1 MKSTAIGSR
10 RASRRTRALAGLAGI
25 VLVAGACAPGGGA
38 SADSG
43 DGPIR
48 LAYMGILTG
57 ANATKG
63 STHAFELA
71 IKEINAAGGIDG
83 RQVEFQAFDTDI
95 TPEGAARATSLA
107 LRYKPVAIVGFG
119 VSSGLKASMASIK
132 GANIPVIH
140 NTLGSIT
147 SAKNLGSD
155 LVFRMSPTT
164 TQYAEAAND
173 YLINDRGVKSILMIH
188 TEDAAPTEGAE
199 KIVEDAKSKNV
210 TTIVRAVPPAVT
222 DLTEP
227 ILAASKAE
235 AIWEW
240 GYGPTDAL
248 TVKQAAQ
255 NNVKVPIMTFSA
267 GTAMLNGLIPTS
279 LATDDVL
286 SVANCGALVL
296 DNPVAKEFVT
306 KYEKEYGVAPH
317 DGLEPR
323 NFDSVYLL
331 KDAIEKAGSTEGP
344 KVAAALKQVTRD
356 GVCGK
361 LQADDKGNLYRNVP
375 IIKWGGGKPAL
386 AKLEENLA
394 SDF

>member
-1 MKSTAIGSR
+1 MAATAVPR
-10 RASRRTRALAGLAGI
+10 RAARRSRAVALPAALLLAI
-25 VLVAGACAPGGGA
+25 AACAPGGGA
-38 SADSG
+38 SADEG

-48 LAYMGILTG
+48 IAYMGILSG
-57 ANATKG
+57 PNATKG

-71 IKEINAAGGIDG
+71 VKEINAAGGIDG
-83 RQVEFQAFDTDI
+83 RQVEFEAFDTDI

-107 LRYKPVAIVGFG
+107 LRYKPAAIVGFG

-140 NTLGSIT
+140 NTLGSLT

-155 LVFRMSPTT
+155 LAFRLSPTT

-173 YLINDRGVKSILMIH
+173 YLISERGAKSILMIH

-199 KIVEDAKSKNV
+199 KVVEDAKSKGV
-210 TTIVRAVPPAVT
+210 TVTVRAVPPAVT

-227 ILAASKAE
+227 ILAASKAD

-240 GYGPTDAL
+240 GYAPTDAL

-255 NNVKVPIMTFSA
+255 NNVKVPIMTFTV

-279 LATDDVL
+279 LASDDILNVG
-286 SVANCGALVL
+286 NCGALVL
-296 DNPVAKEFVT
+296 DTPVAKEFVAN
-306 KYEKEYGVAPH
+306 YQKEYGVAPH

-323 NFDSVYLL
+323 NYEAAYLL

-344 KVAAALKQVTRD
+344 KIAEALRTVERD
-356 GVCGK
+356 GICGK
-361 LQADDKGNLYRNVP
+361 LQADDKGNLYRSVMV
-375 IIKWGGGKPAL
+375 IKWGGGKPAL
-386 AKLEENLA
+386 AKVEENLA